1 MLAASVLDTLSRR
14 SLDQTESFAAFT
26 GLIAGDL
33 TDIEIAALLGALK
46 ARGETPAEIAGAAL
60 ALRRAALPFPKPD
73 YPVADTCGTGGDG
86 AGTVNISTASAFVAA
101 AAGVRV
107 AKHGNR
113 ASSSR
118 CGSADLLEALGVRL
132 ETAPDT
138 ARRCLDQAGICFLF
152 APAYHPGVRRATG
165 VRQTLRTRTV
175 FNLLGP
181 LANPAQPECQV
192 MGVYAERLVVPLA
205 ETLGML
211 GCRDA
216 LVVHGSGMDEI
227 ALHGPT
233 AAARLHRGSVQRLT
247 LTPAMAGCAVAPVE
261 ALAGTGPEEGARWLR
276 RLLAGHA
283 PAAHLDAVALNSGA
297 MLWIAGLATDLRQ
310 GADAARDILAD
321 GRALRHLDALIEYSH
336 GA

>member
-1 MLAASVLDTLSRR
+1 MSAASVLDTLSRR
-14 SLDQTESFAAFT
+14 SLDQTESFAAFS

-33 TDIEIAALLGALK
+33 TEIEIAALLGALK
-46 ARGETPAEIAGAAL
+46 ARGETPAEIAGAAM
-60 ALRRAALPFPKPD
+60 ALRRAAVPFPKPD

-86 AGTVNISTASAFVAA
+86 AGTVNISTAAAFVAA

-132 ETAPDT
+132 ETTPAV
-138 ARRCLDQAGICFLF
+138 ARQCLDQAGVCFLF

-181 LANPAQPECQV
+181 LANPAQPEYQV

-211 GCRDA
+211 GCREA

-233 AAARLHRGSVQRLT
+233 TAARLHRGAVQRLT
-247 LTPAMAGCAVAPVE
+247 LTPEAAGCTPAPVE
-261 ALAGTGPEEGARWLR
+261 ALAGGSPEEGAAWLR
-276 RLLAGHA
+276 QLLAGHA
-283 PAAHLDAVALNSGA
+283 PRAHLDAVALNSGA
-297 MLWIAGLATDLRQ
+297 MLWIAGLAPDLRA
-310 GADAARDILAD
+310 GVGAARDVLGTGA
-321 GRALRHLDALIEYSH
+321 GLGHLDALIECSH
-336 GA
+336 GP